1 MSIADQVLGYITP
14 VVNFAANF
22 IEQVTGL
29 FSSFL

>member
-14 VVNFAANF
+14 VVNFVANL
-22 IEQVTGL
+22 IEQATGL